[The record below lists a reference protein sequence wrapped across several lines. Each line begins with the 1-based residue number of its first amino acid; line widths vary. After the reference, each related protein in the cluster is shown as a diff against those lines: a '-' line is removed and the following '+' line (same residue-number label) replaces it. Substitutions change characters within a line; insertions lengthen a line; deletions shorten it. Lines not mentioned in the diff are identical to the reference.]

1 MDPAQVNSVI
11 TSAHSHGSHIKIM
24 NFQALIDKEYTHS
37 KQERH
42 GAHDDSMSCD
52 SVDNP
57 LHRNLINLHLNRQKG
72 RFEVFNNFIK
82 PVFRIEKVPHP
93 V

>member
-1 MDPAQVNSVI
+1 
-11 TSAHSHGSHIKIM
+11 
-24 NFQALIDKEYTHS
+24 
-37 KQERH
+37 
-42 GAHDDSMSCD
+42 MSCD
-52 SVDNP
+52 SVDNQ

-72 RFEVFNNFIK
+72 RFEVYNHFVK

>member
-1 MDPAQVNSVI
+1 MNSVI
-11 TSAHSHGSHIKIM
+11 TSANSHGSHIKIM

-37 KQERH
+37 KQERP
-42 GAHDDSMSCD
+42 GADDSMSCD
-52 SVDNP
+52 SEDHQ
-57 LHRNLINLHLNRQKG
+57 LQRNLINLHLNRQKG
-72 RFEVFNNFIK
+72 RFEVFNHFVK

>member
-37 KQERH
+37 K
-42 GAHDDSMSCD
+42 
-52 SVDNP
+52 
-57 LHRNLINLHLNRQKG
+57 
-72 RFEVFNNFIK
+72 
-82 PVFRIEKVPHP
+82 
-93 V
+93 